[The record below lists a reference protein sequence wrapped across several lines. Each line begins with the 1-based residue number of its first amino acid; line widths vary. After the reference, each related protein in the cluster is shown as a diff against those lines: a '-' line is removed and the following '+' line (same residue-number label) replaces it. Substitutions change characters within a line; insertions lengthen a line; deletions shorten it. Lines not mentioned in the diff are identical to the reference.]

1 MFYRFLLLFSFSFF
15 FDLGTTNYAQT
26 YTQQSFDSLLVRNKK
41 INLYLIPV
49 GSKKINRNITNQIG
63 KPFQKAK
70 IIIESAVLPE
80 LKIGNRIKWNNPFA
94 DHKQFTKEMKL
105 ARNTYFERFEIEPNS
120 IYFFIIPNYLS
131 DSIQGYSIPG
141 KSIAFITEKGIQNQN
156 IVNLNLGACL
166 GLKFETDS
174 LNVMSPIDTLGKVLN
189 WGQSVHL
196 REKLTSFSIYDDFEN
211 VSANNGLVPKFL
223 WEANEN
229 GEIEFDANDP
239 FSSLKQGELNNSY
252 LVYRKVSNLLFKE
265 LFTVSNNSICAIHLI
280 SILITISLTL
290 YFRRRFNRTIEDSG
304 FFKRVSIRFMKLIL
318 WGLFISIQI
327 ITFLAV
333 DFYYDNSYLKSI
345 YLRDFKGQNLDEL
358 KPKLSNKNL
367 FMQKASKI
375 QLNQCFQKEGE
386 EWKVTKEG
394 KVLYFELKTFNDKC
408 VGKFVGSKNR
418 LILKP
423 DLKFQKKFSRNAEY
437 PYVVFSYFNESND
450 LIKNEVFNL
459 EGKNITSKLMLNDPA
474 KRILVFVNGYR
485 PVSVSNSLEDNLKDI
500 QKNGVEYPDSK
511 NVLHDFDR
519 HQYWTPWNEINN
531 LFIDRINPSEIWYA
545 DGHHSVATSN
555 FESVVNFSAISSVYP
570 TTCKNLKKHTCF
582 QTKIAGNKTVETY
595 SLLAT
600 KSNKAGFM
608 KRRKSGRIAGANLN
622 MLLNELPNCSEND
635 TLFIV
640 CHSMGYAYSM
650 GMIQDLRGKINFGG
664 FYILAPENA
673 SVGKTFIKE
682 WKEVWQYGANFEPKK
697 RNAPCL
703 QDGVAVQ
710 VKAKGLNKQNRV
722 FFPIEKERQ
731 MGFFKSHFV
740 GYYTWIFDI
749 PEGKKGSVKKH

>member
-1 MFYRFLLLFSFSFF
+1 
-15 FDLGTTNYAQT
+15 
-26 YTQQSFDSLLVRNKK
+26 
-41 INLYLIPV
+41 
-49 GSKKINRNITNQIG
+49 
-63 KPFQKAK
+63 
-70 IIIESAVLPE
+70 
-80 LKIGNRIKWNNPFA
+80 
-94 DHKQFTKEMKL
+94 
-105 ARNTYFERFEIEPNS
+105 
-120 IYFFIIPNYLS
+120 
-131 DSIQGYSIPG
+131 
-141 KSIAFITEKGIQNQN
+141 
-156 IVNLNLGACL
+156 
-166 GLKFETDS
+166 
-174 LNVMSPIDTLGKVLN
+174 
-189 WGQSVHL
+189 
-196 REKLTSFSIYDDFEN
+196 
-211 VSANNGLVPKFL
+211 
-223 WEANEN
+223 
-229 GEIEFDANDP
+229 
-239 FSSLKQGELNNSY
+239 
-252 LVYRKVSNLLFKE
+252 
-265 LFTVSNNSICAIHLI
+265 
-280 SILITISLTL
+280 
-290 YFRRRFNRTIEDSG
+290 
-304 FFKRVSIRFMKLIL
+304 MKLIL

-345 YLRDFKGQNLDEL
+345 YLHDFKGQHLDEL

-367 FMQKASKI
+367 FMPKASKI

-386 EWKVTKEG
+386 EWKVTKER
-394 KVLYFELKTFNDKC
+394 KVLYFELKTLNDKC

-437 PYVVFSYFNESND
+437 PYVVFSYFNENNE
-450 LIKNEVFNL
+450 LTKNEVFNL
-459 EGKNITSKLMLNDPA
+459 EGKNITSKLLLNDPA

-570 TTCKNLKKHTCF
+570 STCKNLKKHTCF

-600 KSNKAGFM
+600 KSNRAGFM

-640 CHSMGYAYSM
+640 CHSMGYAYSI

-673 SVGKTFIKE
+673 SIGKTFIKE
-682 WKEVWQYGANFEPKK
+682 WKEVWQYGANFEPKQ
-697 RNAPCL
+697 RSAPCL

-710 VKAKGLNKQNRV
+710 VKAKGLNEQNRL